1 MVKDQVAL
9 VTGGSRGLGRAIAL
23 KLAENGANVAIF
35 YAGNAEKAAATV
47 VDVEALGVKAR
58 AYQVNVADYAAV
70 EEAVKAVK
78 ADFGGVDILVN
89 NAGITRDKL
98 TMRMSAEDF
107 DDVLSVNLNGAF
119 HTIRALYSDFVRRR
133 SGRIINVTSV
143 SGLMG
148 NPGQANYAA
157 SKAGM
162 VGLTKTIAKELAGRG
177 ITCNAIAPG
186 FIETDMTAAM
196 NENTLNKAL
205 EMVPMKRMGRPEDVA
220 NAALFLASD
229 SAAYITGCVLQVD
242 GGLYM

>member
-47 VDVEALGVKAR
+47 ADVEALGVKAR